1 MTTPA
6 VNIQL
11 YYQKGVSEKRYD
23 AAGNL
28 ISQTYNVFPI
38 KGYERI
44 RPASK
49 LSPIRSDGTR
59 APRSWNSDWLHSAGW
74 SGTLATKTSPSSPTS
89 HRAYASGILTTSED
103 PGLTTGVVNPLL
115 GNARLKALAKVTAD
129 TMQFNA
135 ALSQMDDTLKLAGA
149 FSTAAAKGLDDMM
162 LAQQVGKN
170 GKKTPFWKTAGKL
183 SSWKKI
189 PDRYL
194 AYLYG
199 IAPLAD
205 DLANATT
212 HLVGMKDDGLG
223 LAIYLKA
230 SESRVESIQLDTS
243 IHNGSTGYYT
253 GVIRG
258 KRKMQARVGY
268 RFDVPRWFLE
278 KCPLVAPFST
288 AYELARLSFV
298 LDWWLPVGNWIGA
311 LESAQYSP
319 FFKEGW
325 ETAWVEDRYRDL
337 QYTGTNPTVQIVSDG
352 ELILGSMSRG
362 VLTSYP
368 SSVLTRPA
376 LNPLPSWSKAAQ
388 GSALLT
394 QAFKRWY

>member
-6 VNIQL
+6 VSVQL
-11 YYQKGVSEKRYD
+11 YRPMGTAEKRLD
-23 AAGNL
+23 AAGNV
-28 ISQTYNVFPI
+28 ISQSYDLHSVL
-38 KGYERI
+38 GYRRI
-44 RPASK
+44 RPESK

-59 APRSWNSDWLHSAGW
+59 APRSWSSQWLHSSGFT
-74 SGTLATKTSPSSPTS
+74 GTLSMKYSPGSANSNVG
-89 HRAYASGILTTSED
+89 YASGNLTTSED
-103 PGLTTGVVNPLL
+103 PDIAISTVTPLVR
-115 GNARLKALAKVTAD
+115 NARLKALAKVTAD

-135 ALSQMDDTLKLAGA
+135 ALSQMDDTLKLVGT

-199 IAPLAD
+199 IAPLGD
-205 DLANATT
+205 DLANATS
-212 HLVGMKDDGLG
+212 HLVNMKDSGLG
-223 LAIYLKA
+223 LYLYLKA
-230 SESRVESIQLDTS
+230 SESRTESVSVVTS
-243 IHNGSTGYYT
+243 IHNGSSGYLP
-253 GVIRG
+253 GIIRG
-258 KRKMQARVGY
+258 TREMQARVGY

-278 KCPLVAPFST
+278 KCPVVAPFST
-288 AYELARLSFV
+288 AYELMRMSFV
-298 LDWWLPVGNWIGA
+298 LDWIAPIGNWVGA
-311 LESAQYSP
+311 LESAQFSP

-325 ETAWVEDRYRDL
+325 ETAWIQDKYRDL
-337 QYTGTNPTVQIVSDG
+337 SSTSSNKTVQIVSDG
-352 ELILGSMSRG
+352 ELITGMMSRA

-376 LNPLPSWSKAAQ
+376 LNPVPSWSKAAQ
-388 GSALLT
+388 GLSLLT